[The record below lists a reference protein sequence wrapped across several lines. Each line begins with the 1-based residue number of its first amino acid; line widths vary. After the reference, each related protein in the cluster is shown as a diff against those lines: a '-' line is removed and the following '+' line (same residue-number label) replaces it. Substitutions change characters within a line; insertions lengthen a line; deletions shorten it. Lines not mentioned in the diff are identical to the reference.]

1 MKVKTSWVAGGSGLV
16 GGELLRLLL
25 DDDAFE
31 TVVAVGRRPLPLQR
45 LKLRQATVDFA
56 VPASF
61 ASLDAPDA
69 AFACLGTTIKKAG
82 SREAFRAVDHDAVV
96 AFATAARQ
104 KGARVF
110 VHVTA
115 IDADARSR
123 VFYNAVKGET
133 EDAVAAL
140 GFESV
145 YALRPSLIDG
155 ERDERRVME
164 RASLAV
170 ARTLGPLLG
179 KYRPTPVA
187 AIAAAMI
194 ASARHPEPGRHVVE
208 APAIL
213 RFAR

>member
-1 MKVKTSWVAGGSGLV
+1 M
-16 GGELLRLLL
+16 
-25 DDDAFE
+25 
-31 TVVAVGRRPLPLQR
+31 
-45 LKLRQATVDFA
+45 
-56 VPASF
+56 
-61 ASLDAPDA
+61 
-69 AFACLGTTIKKAG
+69 
-82 SREAFRAVDHDAVV
+82 

-155 ERDERRVME
+155 ERDERRAME

-187 AIAAAMI
+187 AIAAAMVD
-194 ASARHPEPGRHVVE
+194 AAKHPEPGRHVVE
-208 APAIL
+208 AKAIL
-213 RFAR
+213 RYAR